1 MLRCG
6 DQIALHKEDADWL
19 FKLTGVKP
27 TKIQTAEELSRF
39 IDQHL
44 QAFEDST
51 PESQLL
57 RMLLSN
63 EKIKLVNVKIEECLK
78 RC

>member
-19 FKLTGVKP
+19 FKLTGVSP
-27 TKIQTAEELSRF
+27 NRIRTVEDLNRF
-39 IDQHL
+39 VERHL

-57 RMLLSN
+57 RMLLAD
-63 EKIKLVNVKIEECLK
+63 EKIKLVNVKIE
-78 RC
+78 

>member
-6 DQIALHKEDADWL
+6 NQITLHKGDTDRL
-19 FKLTGVKP
+19 FKLTGVSP
-27 TKIQTAEELSRF
+27 NRIRTVEDLNRF
-39 IDQHL
+39 VERHL
-44 QAFEDST
+44 QAFDDST

-57 RMLLSN
+57 RMLLAD
-63 EKIKLVNVKIEECLK
+63 EKIKLVNVKIEGCLN

>member
-6 DQIALHKEDADWL
+6 NQITLHKSDTDRL
-19 FKLTGVKP
+19 FKLTGIKP
-27 TKIQTAEELSRF
+27 TTIHTAEDLNRF
-39 IDQHL
+39 IDQCL

-57 RMLLSN
+57 RMLLAD
-63 EKIKLVNVKIEECLK
+63 EKIKLVNLKTEECLT
-78 RC
+78 

>member
-6 DQIALHKEDADWL
+6 NQITLHKGDIDRL
-19 FKLTGVKP
+19 FKLTGVSP
-27 TKIQTAEELSRF
+27 TKIHTADDLNRF
-39 IDQHL
+39 VDQHL
-44 QAFEDST
+44 QAFDDST

-57 RMLLSN
+57 RMLLAD
-63 EKIKLVNVKIEECLK
+63 EKIKLVNVKIEGCLN

>member
-19 FKLTGVKP
+19 FKLTGVSP
-27 TKIQTAEELSRF
+27 TKIHTADDLNRF
-39 IDQHL
+39 VDQHF
-44 QAFEDST
+44 QAFDDST
-51 PESQLL
+51 PESRLL
-57 RMLLSN
+57 RMLLAD
-63 EKIKLVNVKIEECLK
+63 EKIELVNVKIEGCLN